1 MPDFANDKVKL
12 FPLAIHPLASGKI
25 EQWDTLI
32 PSPWLTLIRPHLIT
46 DVSESGRRM
55 RGTASGMENF

>member
-1 MPDFANDKVKL
+1 MPDFANDKVNL
-12 FPLAIHPLASGKI
+12 FPLTIHPLASGKI

-32 PSPWLTLIRPHLIT
+32 PSPLIQPQFIT

-55 RGTASGMENF
+55 RGPASGMENF